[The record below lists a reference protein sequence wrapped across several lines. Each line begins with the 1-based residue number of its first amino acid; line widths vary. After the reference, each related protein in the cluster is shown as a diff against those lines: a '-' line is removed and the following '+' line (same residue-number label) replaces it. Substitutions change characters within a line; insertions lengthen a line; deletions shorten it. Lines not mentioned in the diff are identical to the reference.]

1 MGRLV
6 PAHPPNVANRIR
18 SFAIEPVRHR
28 PVKAGALAPAS
39 RLSALTGRR
48 RLGKRLRLGGN
59 VTFPSTTYAAPLAD
73 GVTLGLFAAAGS
85 AVRGH
90 EQKTSFH
97 TLGTKLGPGIS
108 LAPSSFFCSVKEGPF
123 LRSDQSH
130 AKHRAQRRSMI
141 AQATV
146 MRRRRRHCF
155 KEENNCKDPR
165 WR

>member
-1 MGRLV
+1 VLSRPRFAAFGLDGPP
-6 PAHPPNVANRIR
+6 PA
-18 SFAIEPVRHR
+18 
-28 PVKAGALAPAS
+28 
-39 RLSALTGRR
+39 RR
-48 RLGKRLRLGGN
+48 GLGKRLRLGGN
-59 VTFPSTTYAAPLAD
+59 VTFPSTMYAAPLAD

-90 EQKTSFH
+90 EQKTSFP

-108 LAPSSFFCSVKEGPF
+108 LAPSLFFCSLKEGPF
-123 LRSDQSH
+123 LRPGQSH

-155 KEENNCKDPR
+155 REENNCKDPR
-165 WR
+165 WRKSTCELACDTASSIAGLGRG